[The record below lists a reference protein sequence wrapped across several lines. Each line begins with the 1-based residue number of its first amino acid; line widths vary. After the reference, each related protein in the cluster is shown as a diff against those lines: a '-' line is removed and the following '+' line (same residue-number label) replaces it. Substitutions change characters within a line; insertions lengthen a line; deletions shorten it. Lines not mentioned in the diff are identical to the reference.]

1 MISNNIQETPAAKKI
16 ILSII
21 IYISYLIVSYFSSMI
36 TGIIGTLIPFIF
48 IVFIAFIIYRYVKTL
63 KLLKQSILFKN
74 IISTSLFILFLIVFL
89 IIVVHPINNIK
100 GVFNTSPGNILKCFI
115 IALTAGIFEE
125 FLVRILIFDG
135 FSQLFNNKKY
145 NLLLASIYSSILFG
159 IFHLSNLSFQSMD
172 ITLQQV
178 FYAMAL
184 GLVFCFIRL
193 KTNGILICILLHGLI
208 DFQPNIADSG
218 TASSWSSLLIIFI
231 PVILISILCI
241 YIANKTIRH

>member
-21 IYISYLIVSYFSSMI
+21 IYISYLAVSYFSSMI
-36 TGIIGTLIPFIF
+36 TGIIGTLIPFIL
-48 IVFIAFIIYRYVKTL
+48 IIFIAFIIYKYVKTL

-74 IISTSLFILFLIVFL
+74 ITSTSLFILFLIVFL
-89 IIVVHPINNIK
+89 IIVIRPVNNIK
-100 GVFNTSPGNILKCFI
+100 GVFNTSPRNILKCFI

-135 FSQLFNNKKY
+135 FSQLFNHKKY

-159 IFHLSNLSFQSMD
+159 IFHLSNLSFQSME

-193 KTNGILICILLHGLI
+193 KTNGILICILLHSLI

-218 TASSWSSLLIIFI
+218 TASS
-231 PVILISILCI
+231 
-241 YIANKTIRH
+241 

>member
-193 KTNGILICILLHGLI
+193 KTNGILICILLHSLI

>member
-1 MISNNIQETPAAKKI
+1 MISNNIQETPATKKI

-193 KTNGILICILLHGLI
+193 KTNGILICILLHSLI